1 MPLFFSVLLIV
12 IIALAP
18 ALLTGGLGAEYNVK
32 IAVMGALLLL
42 ANMYLYRY
50 RRGKVLVGVLTLL
63 WGLNLSASAFFR
75 QQAGAQYI
83 ADLPALLSQEY
94 ALPAGDALAGNIG
107 ITSFF
112 IIVSVAYFSVV
123 HLLSSVF
130 PRRVIR
136 NAGLSLLLLSFI
148 LPVEYYAMEKDK
160 TPGLTVYDHYLL
172 GTPLYN
178 ITTITTIFNR
188 SVKNDNC

>member
-1 MPLFFSVLLIV
+1 MHLFFSVFLIV

-18 ALLTGGLGAEYNVK
+18 AVFTGGLGAEYSVK
-32 IAVMGALLLL
+32 NAVMGALLLF

-50 RRGKVLVGVLTLL
+50 RWGKVLVGVLTLL

-75 QQAGAQYI
+75 REAGSQYI
-83 ADLPALLSQEY
+83 ADLAALLSQEY
-94 ALPAGDALAGNIG
+94 TLPAGDALAGNIG

-112 IIVSVAYFSVV
+112 NIVSVAYFSVV

-136 NAGLSLLLLSFI
+136 KAGLSLLLLYFI
-148 LPVEYYAMEKDK
+148 LTVEYYAMEKDN
-160 TPGLTVYDHYLL
+160 TPGLTVYDNNLL
-172 GTPLYN
+172 GKPLYN
-178 ITTITTIFNR
+178 ITTITTIFNL

>member
-1 MPLFFSVLLIV
+1 MHLFFSVLLIV

-18 ALLTGGLGAEYNVK
+18 AALTGGLGAEYNVK

-50 RRGKVLVGVLTLL
+50 RWGKVLVGVLTLL

-75 QQAGAQYI
+75 REAGSQYI

-94 ALPAGDALAGNIG
+94 TLPAGDALAGNIG

-112 IIVSVAYFSVV
+112 IIVSVAYFGVV

-178 ITTITTIFNR
+178 LS
-188 SVKNDNC
+188 SVSMARRCNA